1 MDFLLKEE
9 HILLQT
15 MIRNF
20 TKNEV
25 EPLASY
31 IDEEETFPYETI
43 NKMKSLDI
51 FGITVPKKYNG
62 AGGDNLMLSVVIEEL
77 AKACATTSLVVS
89 AHTLLGIVPI
99 LKFGTEKQKEKYLP
113 KMCDGDW
120 LCAFAITE
128 PNAGT
133 DVSKQQTSA
142 VLDESTNEWVLNGSK
157 VFITNAGVAHIY
169 IVFAMTDKS
178 KGLRGISAFIVD
190 SDSPG
195 FSIGRKEKTSGIRGA
210 AVSDLIFENCRI
222 PKENLLGSI
231 GEGFKIAMVTL
242 DSGRIGIASQALG
255 IAQGAFD
262 KTLDYVKVRK
272 QFNRPIAKL
281 QNTQFVLSDMA
292 TKIEATRLLVR
303 HAAFRKDNNLTFS
316 KEASMAKLFASE
328 TAVAITSKA
337 VQLHGGY
344 GYNRDYPVE
353 RMMRDAKVTEL
364 YAGTSEAQRIVIST
378 NLLK

>member
-231 GEGFKIAMVTL
+231 GEGFKIAMITL
-242 DSGRIGIASQALG
+242 DSGRIGVASQALG